1 MFDKVL
7 IANRGE
13 IALRII
19 RACRELGIKSV
30 AVFSEADRKALHTR
44 YADEA
49 YCIGPAQPS
58 QSYLDIQKIVE
69 TAKSSGSEAIHPGYG
84 FLAQIPEFAQQCESN
99 NITFIG
105 PSSQTLQLMG
115 NKITARKTMKK
126 AGIPVIPGS
135 IDVLET
141 EDEVKELAGQIGFP
155 ILIKAVYGGGGRGL
169 RIAKNVKGIH
179 QAMEL
184 AKLEAEASF
193 SNAQIYVEKLLEKPR
208 HIEFQVLADRHGNVI
223 HLGERECSIQ
233 RRHQK
238 LIEETPSPMLTEER
252 RVVMGKKAIEAA
264 KAVGYVNAGTVEF
277 LVDKKGA
284 FYFLEMN
291 TRLQVEHL
299 VTEMVTG
306 VDIVKEQ
313 IRIAAG
319 EKLSYEQGDITLSG
333 HALNCRINAEDPS
346 RDFAPSPGI
355 VTNFHLPGGPGV
367 RVDTAL
373 YVGCDVPLFYDSLI
387 AKIAV
392 LARDRGEAI
401 SRMENALRELNVEGV
416 ETTASFLRKVLTDED
431 YAQGRLHTSFVDER
445 MSSFGSQTKDTL
457 EDVAVVSA
465 VLATYL
471 SNRCGGVTIVPSRD
485 RRHVSLWKVAGRSSS
500 FSGGDLRWIH

>member
-1 MFDKVL
+1 MFDKIL

-19 RACRELGIKSV
+19 RACKELGIKSV
-30 AVFSEADRKALHTR
+30 AVFSDADKKALHTR

-49 YCIGPAQPS
+49 YHIGPSQPI
-58 QSYLDIQKIVE
+58 QSYLDIQKIVDIA
-69 TAKSSGSEAIHPGYG
+69 TSSGSEAIHPGYG
-84 FLAQIPEFAQQCESN
+84 FLAQMPEFAQQCESN
-99 NITFIG
+99 KITFIG
-105 PSSQTLQLMG
+105 PSSHALNLMG

-126 AGIPVIPGS
+126 AEIPVISGS
-135 IDVLET
+135 TSAVKT
-141 EDEVKELAGQIGFP
+141 EDQVEKIGEGIGYP
-155 ILIKAVYGGGGRGL
+155 VLIKAVYGGGGKGL
-169 RIAKNVKGIH
+169 RIAKNAEEIH

-208 HIEFQVLADRHGNVI
+208 HIEFQVLADKQGSVI

-238 LIEETPSPMLTEER
+238 LIEETPSPMMTEEKR
-252 RVVMGKKAIEAA
+252 MVMGEKAVEAA
-264 KAVGYVNAGTVEF
+264 KAVNYVNAGTVEF

-319 EKLSYEQGDITLSG
+319 EKLSYRQSDVTISG
-333 HALNCRINAEDPS
+333 HALNCRINAEDPN
-346 RDFAPSPGI
+346 RDFTPSPGT
-355 VTNFHLPGGPGV
+355 VTNLHLPGGPGV

-373 YVGCDVPLFYDSLI
+373 YNGCEISLFYDSLI

-392 LARDRGEAI
+392 WGRNREESI
-401 SRMENALRELNVEGV
+401 VRMKNALQEFSIDGI
-416 ETTASFLRKVLTDED
+416 ETTASFLSKILMDEN
-431 YAQGRLHTSFVDER
+431 YHRGHLHTRFVDEQ
-445 MSSFGSQTKDTL
+445 MSSFGFQGEITS
-457 EDVAVVSA
+457 EDVAVLSA
-465 VLATYL
+465 VLASYL
-471 SNRCGGVTIVPSRD
+471 LNKQEGAAVIPSRS
-485 RRHVSLWKVAGRSSS
+485 RKQISLWKVTGQSGH
-500 FSGGDLRWIH
+500 FSGGDLKWIH

>member
-1 MFDKVL
+1 MFDKIL

-19 RACRELGIKSV
+19 RACKELAIKSV
-30 AVFSEADRKALHTR
+30 AVFSEADKEALHTK

-49 YCIGPAQPS
+49 YCIGPPKPS
-58 QSYLDIQKIVE
+58 ESYLDIQKIVD
-69 TAKSSGSEAIHPGYG
+69 TAKNSGSEAIHPGYG
-84 FLAQIPEFAQQCESN
+84 FLAQIPEFAQQCESAG
-99 NITFIG
+99 IAFIG
-105 PSSQTLQLMG
+105 PTSQTLRLMG
-115 NKITARKTMKK
+115 SKITARKTMKK

-135 IDVLET
+135 AGTIKT
-141 EDEVKELAGQIGFP
+141 RDEVEALAKQIGYP
-155 ILIKAVYGGGGRGL
+155 ILIKAVYGGGGKGL
-169 RIAKNVKGIH
+169 RIVKNIKEIR

-193 SNAQIYVEKLLEKPR
+193 GNAQIYVEKLLERPR
-208 HIEFQVLADRHGNVI
+208 HIEFQVLADKHGNVI

-238 LIEETPSPMLTEER
+238 LIEETPSPMMNEEKR
-252 RVVMGKKAIEAA
+252 KVMGRRAVDAA
-264 KAVGYVNAGTVEF
+264 KAVNYVSAGTVEF
-277 LVDKKGA
+277 LVDKKGD

-313 IRIAAG
+313 VHIAAG
-319 EKLSYEQGDITLSG
+319 EKLSYRQSDISLDG
-333 HALNCRINAEDPS
+333 HALNCRINAEDPA
-346 RDFAPSPGI
+346 RDFTPSPGN

-373 YVGCDVPLFYDSLI
+373 YIGCDISLFYDSLI

-392 LARDRGEAI
+392 WGRSRKEAI
-401 SRMENALRELNVEGV
+401 LRMKNALQEFSIDQI
-416 ETTASFLRKVLTDED
+416 ETTAAFLRRILMDED
-431 YAQGRLHTSFVDER
+431 YLQGRLHTCFVDER
-445 MSSFGSQTKDTL
+445 ISSFEFQSRDAL
-457 EDVAVVSA
+457 EDMA
-465 VLATYL
+465 VLLAALASYL
-471 SNRCGGVTIVPSRD
+471 NRDRTTAVIPSRSQKQ
-485 RRHVSLWKVAGRSSS
+485 VSLWKAAGRTSK
-500 FSGGDLRWIH
+500 FSNGEFRWIR